1 MIILAS
7 ASPRRRDILEMLG
20 FEYRIAGGG
29 CYETVP
35 PEYGAEQTV
44 KELSLRKA
52 MTAVGEAGPEDIVL
66 GMDTMVCLDGR
77 LLGKPESE
85 REAADMLRS
94 LSGRRHTVYTG
105 YTVICGKERF
115 TGCETAD
122 VYFRDLSD
130 SDIDFYVATGEPMDK
145 AGAYGIQG
153 KGALLV
159 ERICGDYYT
168 VVGFPVCSVFKT
180 AAKMTKK

>member
-29 CYETVP
+29 CDETVP
-35 PEYGAEQTV
+35 PEYGVEQTV

-77 LLGKPESE
+77 IFGKPKSE
-85 REAADMLRS
+85 REAADMLRA
-94 LSGRRHTVYTG
+94 LSGRHHTVYTG
-105 YTVICGKERF
+105 YTVICGKEHF
-115 TGCETAD
+115 TGCEKAD
-122 VYFRDLSD
+122 VYFRELSD
-130 SDIDFYVATGEPMDK
+130 NDIDFYVATGEPMDK